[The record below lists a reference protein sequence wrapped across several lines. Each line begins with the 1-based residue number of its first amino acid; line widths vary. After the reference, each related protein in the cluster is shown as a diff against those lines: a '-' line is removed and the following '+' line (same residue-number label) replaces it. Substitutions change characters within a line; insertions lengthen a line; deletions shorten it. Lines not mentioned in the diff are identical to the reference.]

1 MEKGKPEVMLT
12 DQIGTTAGA
21 VYRHLETKGEA
32 TVSQLQ
38 KSVKAP
44 NPSLIPMAI
53 GWLAREGKISE
64 HQVGK
69 AVRIRLNT

>member
-1 MEKGKPEVMLT
+1 MLT
-12 DQIGTTAGA
+12 DQIGTVAGA

-38 KSVKAP
+38 KGVKAP

-53 GWLAREGKISE
+53 GWLAREGKISARL
-64 HQVGK
+64 VGK
-69 AVRIRLNT
+69 TLRIRLNT